1 MKEYQIIITPLNAK
15 GASYILVIESDR
27 IEWSMEQYQRN
38 RDAFDWKI
46 KEVNE

>member
-1 MKEYQIIITPLNAK
+1 MKEYQIIITPLNTND
-15 GASYILVIESDR
+15 ASYILVIESDR

>member
-1 MKEYQIIITPLNAK
+1 MKEYQIIITPFNTK
-15 GASYILVIESDR
+15 DSSYILVIESDR
-27 IEWSMEQYQRN
+27 IEWTMEQYQRN

>member
-15 GASYILVIESDR
+15 DASYILVIESDK

>member
-1 MKEYQIIITPLNAK
+1 MPND
-15 GASYILVIESDR
+15 ASYILVIESDR